1 MKRIIYILLVC
12 LAVSVCLCSCVGLTL
27 VDGEGGYNEKA
38 ELSVDYVYQLA
49 KDAGYSGTLK
59 QIIAEF
65 KGEPGAD
72 GVGIYNAT
80 FDERAHLILTLTNGS
95 SIDCGKISINVN
107 SSSSISIGENGNWYI
122 NNVDTGKRAEAID
135 GSGWHT
141 GAGAPTADIG
151 SDGDL
156 YLEL

>member
-59 QIIAEF
+59 QFIAEF

-72 GVGIYNAT
+72 GVCLLYV
-80 FDERAHLILTLTNGS
+80 ILAYWQQS
-95 SIDCGKISINVN
+95 F
-107 SSSSISIGENGNWYI
+107 Y
-122 NNVDTGKRAEAID
+122 
-135 GSGWHT
+135 
-141 GAGAPTADIG
+141 
-151 SDGDL
+151 
-156 YLEL
+156 